1 MLLLVDC
8 GSSGHDDAAACGTSG
23 YDYVARVSL
32 VILLFVLC
40 ALVTLLF
47 VLCDH
52 QRLLLHLDRRG

>member
-8 GSSGHDDAAACGTSG
+8 GSSGHDDVAACGTSG

-40 ALVTLLF
+40 ALVILLF
-47 VLCDH
+47 ILCDH